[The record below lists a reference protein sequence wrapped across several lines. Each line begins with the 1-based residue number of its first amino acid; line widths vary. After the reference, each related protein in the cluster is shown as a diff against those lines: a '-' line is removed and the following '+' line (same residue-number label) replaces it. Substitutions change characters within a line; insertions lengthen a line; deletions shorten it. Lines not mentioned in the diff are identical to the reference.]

1 MRRML
6 FAAGLTLAIAT
17 ASAAQARSGCE
28 AYAHDRRVTG
38 TALGALG
45 GGLLGGAVAGH
56 GSKTE
61 GALLGAVAGGVVG
74 NQLSRTSCDET
85 VRRRHY
91 SSRSRTAPAPAAA
104 ADSHYAAGPAGAC
117 RYENRPYYD
126 QTGRMIYAP
135 TQVCD

>member
-28 AYAHDRRVTG
+28 EYAHNRRVTG
-38 TALGALG
+38 TALGAVG

-61 GALLGAVAGGVVG
+61 GAVLGAVAGGVVG
-74 NQLSRTSCDET
+74 NQLSRTSCDYT
-85 VRRRHY
+85 VRRSHY
-91 SSRSRTAPAPAAA
+91 PARPRTHATPAANQ
-104 ADSHYAAGPAGAC
+104 DYAAGTTGAC

>member
-6 FAAGLTLAIAT
+6 FAAGVTVAIAMAST
-17 ASAAQARSGCE
+17 AEARSGCE
-28 AYAHDRRVTG
+28 AYAHNRRVTG

-61 GALLGAVAGGVVG
+61 GAVLGAVAGGVVG
-74 NQLSRTSCDET
+74 NQLSRTSCDYPA
-85 VRRRHY
+85 RRTHY
-91 SSRSRTAPAPAAA
+91 ASRSRMQTTPAANP
-104 ADSHYAAGPAGAC
+104 DAAGGPAC

-135 TQVCD
+135 TRVCD

>member
-74 NQLSRTSCDET
+74 NQLSRTSCDYPA
-85 VRRRHY
+85 RRGHY
-91 SSRSRTAPAPAAA
+91 SSRSRAAPTPAAENPR
-104 ADSHYAAGPAGAC
+104 YAGTGAC
-117 RYENRPYYD
+117 RYETRPYYD

>member
-17 ASAAQARSGCE
+17 ASTAEARSGCE
-28 AYAHDRRVTG
+28 AYAHNRRVTG

-61 GALLGAVAGGVVG
+61 GAVLGAVAGGVVG
-74 NQLSRTSCDET
+74 NQLSRTSCDYT
-85 VRRRHY
+85 IHGSHASTR
-91 SSRSRTAPAPAAA
+91 SRTRTAPAANQDAAA
-104 ADSHYAAGPAGAC
+104 GTTGAC